1 MVKLAGYPTTVIV
14 APELSTWISKVFTLP
29 GINPDMIANNLT
41 PFEPTHPGEIL
52 REEIESR
59 GISQSRLAQEIG
71 IKVSLLNELI
81 NGKRDFTIEYALLL
95 EASLGIEADFW
106 INLQNSF
113 NKART
118 KSNPTFMNRLAA
130 IRRIAAL

>member
-1 MVKLAGYPTTVIV
+1 MKLAGYPTTVIV